1 LRIFGVARDKQHNLF
16 QPEDFPDP
24 LPAWE
29 IADQSDVI
37 CAEVVFN
44 LPIDKPFLY
53 RIPDDIRGQLQA
65 GQRVQVPFGRGNQT
79 QVGYCVGL
87 TRPPATWSPADWA
100 RLKML
105 TSVVDELPL
114 LTPRMLELTRWI
126 GEHYLCGWGQVLET
140 VIPAGV
146 KNQSGTR
153 MVTLIQLSATAREQR
168 PGLKLTDKQVAVFD
182 FLSLATAP
190 VPMDEVTKAARCGT
204 APVNALRQKGLI
216 EGVKVRAG
224 NFSLPDYDGAV
235 QVDLKMNP
243 DQTRALDII
252 HTALR
257 SGKHRTLLLHGVTGS
272 GKTEVYI
279 RAIREVVS

>member
-1 LRIFGVARDKQHNLF
+1 MAREKQHNLF

-100 RLKML
+100 RLKLL
-105 TSVVDELPL
+105 TSVVDEFPL

-126 GEHYLCGWGQVLET
+126 GEHYLYWLGPGAGDGHSSGGQESVGDADGDADST
-140 VIPAGV
+140 RRDRAGAAAQFEADGQASGGV
-146 KNQSGTR
+146 RLSQSGHG
-153 MVTLIQLSATAREQR
+153 S
-168 PGLKLTDKQVAVFD
+168 
-182 FLSLATAP
+182 
-190 VPMDEVTKAARCGT
+190 
-204 APVNALRQKGLI
+204 
-216 EGVKVRAG
+216 RA
-224 NFSLPDYDGAV
+224 DG
-235 QVDLKMNP
+235 
-243 DQTRALDII
+243 
-252 HTALR
+252 
-257 SGKHRTLLLHGVTGS
+257 
-272 GKTEVYI
+272 
-279 RAIREVVS
+279 